1 MADNEYAGSAFY
13 AEWVYTGGTVTM
25 SGDQRNF
32 TWTPAQEF
40 IDSTAGA
47 DTYRRRLESFKDAT
61 ATIDTLAQTDGTA
74 LVTACEEGTNGT
86 LTFGE
91 AGTTSG
97 YVKTTMPAR
106 AMGVNRS
113 APYND
118 VVSYSVTWQANGDVT
133 YATW

>member
-13 AEWVYTGGTVTM
+13 ATWVYSGGTVTM

-32 TWTPAQEF
+32 TYTPAQEF

-47 DTYRRRLESFKDAT
+47 DSYRRRLESFKDAT
-61 ATIDTLAQTDGTA
+61 ATIDSLAQTDGTA
-74 LVTACEEGTNGT
+74 LVTGCEEGTSGT

-91 AGTTSG
+91 AGTATG
-97 YVKTTMPAR
+97 RVKTIMPAR
-106 AMGVNRS
+106 SMGVTRT

-118 VVSYSVTWQANGDVT
+118 VVTYSVTFQANGDVT
-133 YATW
+133 YSAW